1 MLGLLGVPLLL
12 QVVVPVGLLLWL
24 VFARPSGYTA
34 WLLAV
39 ALVAGY
45 VRLIAVAGLWLML
58 PPLLSTAYVVVL
70 VVGGAV
76 SLRRVQAR
84 TWAPSGA
91 RAVVGVVV
99 RGAALALV
107 AALLL
112 HANRARRP
120 PAGEIVDLA
129 FPLHNGTYLVVN
141 GGSVE
146 LLNAHLATLER
157 ERARPYRGQSH
168 GVDLVRVTG
177 QGRRARGILPDDPAA
192 YAIFGDTVVAPCTGR
207 VVAAEDGHPDM
218 SPPLPDRAH
227 MAGNHILLTCGTATV
242 LIAHLQRGS
251 VSVIAGDVVS
261 VGDLLGRVGNSGNS
275 GEPHLHIHAQR
286 PAPAIMRLGGEPLPI
301 RLDGRYLVRNDQV
314 TSSAAARRSP

>member
-58 PPLLSTAYVVVL
+58 PTLLTTGY
-70 VVGGAV
+70 
-76 SLRRVQAR
+76 
-84 TWAPSGA
+84 
-91 RAVVGVVV
+91 VVV